1 MLLGM
6 SFKCQGRLR
15 EKSSSVC
22 NPRITSPPGLGKLAF
37 SSSFASHFSTAATLL
52 PGLKEGEQRHSKVS
66 SLCICGNSGSMSS
79 IHGSQGTHC
88 CMVSVKHHQ
97 WGFFPPWSC
106 GCTSFSP
113 PLTGFVPLC
122 IIQPPPLWRAAP
134 PPLRGLVCSQPPSC
148 LVKPTTSAVLLETR
162 TKFKSFNLYV
172 KEILGKRYF
181 TLQEKLQFGC
191 LSVVQLHFVNLLV
204 LPSHFA
210 NSI

>member
-6 SFKCQGRLR
+6 SFKCQGRLG

-37 SSSFASHFSTAATLL
+37 SSSFASHFSTAARLL
-52 PGLKEGEQRHSKVS
+52 SGLKEGEQRHSKVS

-97 WGFFPPWSC
+97 RGFFPPWSF

-113 PLTGFVPLC
+113 PSPLLC
-122 IIQPPPLWRAAP
+122 PCAAF
-134 PPLRGLVCSQPPSC
+134 SPPSAAC
-148 LVKPTTSAVLLETR
+148 STSTSPWAGELSAPIM
-162 TKFKSFNLYV
+162 F
-172 KEILGKRYF
+172 GK
-181 TLQEKLQFGC
+181 
-191 LSVVQLHFVNLLV
+191 
-204 LPSHFA
+204 A
-210 NSI
+210 NNISRPVGNTYKI